1 MREAQGRVEAIVFDA
16 FHDLYNTG
24 IRNQKWTGCG
34 RLARGF
40 AVGDRLQ
47 MKFRTFRNSDPPA
60 LLEIWNESGLGRGAY
75 FVRSTLLFEYCVFSK
90 PYFDYSG
97 LIIAEQEGRP
107 VGFVHAG
114 FGPNAAETS
123 LSLDTGVICA
133 VAVRPDWRRQK
144 IGTQLIEQAVNYL
157 RRQGAKE
164 IIAGGCPPYNPFYF
178 GLYGGADLPGFLL
191 SDPAADPFFA
201 RLGFTPW
208 RTFHVYERHLED
220 YQSVVDP
227 RFVALRRRYDVQ
239 LVPQP
244 DIPSWW
250 RECVLGVFE
259 PFEFRLADRLT
270 GIPAARVTG
279 WEMSAGRG
287 PGPSAIGILEVYVR
301 PDVRRQGLAR
311 FLLNQMIRYIQ
322 EQFFRTV
329 EVHVPD
335 GDEAATN
342 LFLGLGFQRVD
353 IGRSYRES
361 SPTRSEE
368 PTLPAGA
375 SQPHQT
381 GGSPVL

>member
-1 MREAQGRVEAIVFDA
+1 
-16 FHDLYNTG
+16 
-24 IRNQKWTGCG
+24 
-34 RLARGF
+34 
-40 AVGDRLQ
+40 
-47 MKFRTFRNSDPPA
+47 MKFRSFRNSDPPA
-60 LLEIWNESGLGRGAY
+60 LVEIWNESALGRGAY
-75 FVRSTLLFEYCVFSK
+75 TVRSPLLFEYCVFSK

-97 LIIAEQEGRP
+97 LIVAEDDGHP
-107 VGFVHAG
+107 IGFVHAG

-123 LSLDTGVICA
+123 LSLETGVICA
-133 VAVRPDWRRQK
+133 VAVHPKWRRRG
-144 IGTQLIEQAVNYL
+144 IGTQLIEHAVAYL
-157 RRQGAKE
+157 RQHGAKD
-164 IIAGGCPPYNPFYF
+164 IVAGGFPPYNPFYF

-191 SDPAADPFFA
+191 SDPAADPFFTT
-201 RLGFTPW
+201 LGFTPF
-208 RTFHVYERHLED
+208 RTFEIYERLLED

-259 PFEFRLADRLT
+259 PFEFRLADKLT

-311 FLLNQMIRYIQ
+311 FLLNQMLRYVQ
-322 EQFFRTV
+322 EQFLRTV
-329 EVHVPD
+329 EVHIPE
-335 GDEAATN
+335 GDEAATK
-342 LFLGLGFQRVD
+342 LFRGLGFQHVD
-353 IGRSYRES
+353 TGRSYRRPE
-361 SPTRSEE
+361 PATSEE
-368 PTLPAGA
+368 VAVTPIDSAKI
-375 SQPHQT
+375 HHT